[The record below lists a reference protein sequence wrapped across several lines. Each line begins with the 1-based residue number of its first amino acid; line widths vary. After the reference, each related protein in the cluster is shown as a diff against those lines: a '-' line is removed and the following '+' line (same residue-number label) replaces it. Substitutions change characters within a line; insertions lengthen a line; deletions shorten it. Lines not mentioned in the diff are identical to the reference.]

1 MTEDIRGLDRR
12 QVVTGIAAGMA
23 LFPMFSMAVRAELP
37 APAELMSEMVLGD
50 ENAPITII
58 AYESMTC
65 SHCASFHAN
74 TLPQLKKEYIDTG
87 KAKLIFRDFPLDQL
101 SLRAHMLA
109 RCAGKKH
116 YFGMVEVIFR
126 TQNDWA
132 RSSDPAQALAG
143 IGRMSGITKEDFEA
157 CMANKE
163 LFDFIVRRIK
173 EGRDKFGI
181 QSTPSFFVNED
192 KAIIGARSF
201 EEFDKVLKP
210 LVP

>member
-1 MTEDIRGLDRR
+1 
-12 QVVTGIAAGMA
+12 
-23 LFPMFSMAVRAELP
+23 
-37 APAELMSEMVLGD
+37 MSEMVLGD

-65 SHCASFHAN
+65 PHCASFHAE
-74 TLPQLKKEYIDTG
+74 TLPQIKKEYIDTG

-109 RCAGKKH
+109 RCAGKKR

-192 KAIIGARSF
+192 KAIIGAQSF